1 MTIDASLST
10 GTPLNPKKISEKGMS
25 TILTVASHRLPPA
38 LCAFVTTSAHGPW
51 RWKLNFEPWFL
62 LVLLSHEHEL
72 KKKLKKLFLVV
83 MLMVSLQY
91 TDATIVFGDPSEQ
104 S

>member
-1 MTIDASLST
+1 
-10 GTPLNPKKISEKGMS
+10 
-25 TILTVASHRLPPA
+25 
-38 LCAFVTTSAHGPW
+38 
-51 RWKLNFEPWFL
+51 LNFEPWFL

-91 TDATIVFGDPSEQ
+91 TNATIVFGDPSEQ